1 MAFSCKYKLNE
12 LRLFSVFFFPQL
24 LVKRRIQNKVRAH
37 HLNKLLVKLGPKWKL
52 HVFLP
57 FKKRPMK
64 FYDSHITRSESIST
78 ARSRRDEYWPYTAE
92 AFTADNIFILALS
105 TVRRAIMS
113 YYASSAIKIL
123 GVQTLNT
130 RMTSHALTTHWR
142 SAQTSQLVYQTRE
155 WGKARG
161 REGITLLICS
171 VLTDIQHTKDN
182 TKEGCLCVAPEMPK
196 LSTAL
201 ILKPE
206 RLKGHKRGW
215 KKTNTRKNPKTQA
228 SHDFLSAAFG
238 FWVTFSQQHPP
249 PSTDRVPTDSG
260 WNSRGSQAASGD
272 RCLEKKASQSQG
284 FVVGAGLGAEIIH
297 QRAFMSDGAKP
308 ATMKFQQQAECTV
321 P

>member
-215 KKTNTRKNPKTQA
+215 KKNKHPQKPQNTSK
-228 SHDFLSAAFG
+228 SWLLVSSIWVLSYFLPA
-238 FWVTFSQQHPP
+238 TPP
-249 PSTDRVPTDSG
+249 PQHR
-260 WNSRGSQAASGD
+260 
-272 RCLEKKASQSQG
+272 QS
-284 FVVGAGLGAEIIH
+284 AN
-297 QRAFMSDGAKP
+297 R
-308 ATMKFQQQAECTV
+308 
-321 P
+321 